1 MKHDDPAKLVEE
13 VAANSEATAAAP
25 SGPKA
30 QVKAG
35 RAILLFSVTAVAV
48 AVTGV
53 FSRSH
58 DEERLARWT
67 NEQAVPTVALVSA
80 QRGSGT
86 SELVLPG
93 DVEAFYNAAI
103 HAQTSGYVREWRKDI
118 GAKVRQG
125 EVLAVV
131 ETPELD
137 QRIAA
142 AESELVKAKANQA
155 LAHVTAQ
162 RWGSLRNSAAVSQ
175 QAVDEKASDA
185 SAKDAEVQA
194 AEADLGRLKAL
205 KAFDDIVAPFDGVV
219 TARNVDIGSL
229 VKADSNDGSA
239 LFSVADIHQ
248 MRVYVRAPQAYA
260 AALKIGMKATLQ
272 LPEYPDRSFEATVE
286 TTSRA
291 IDSKSRALL
300 VELYADNKDGAL
312 TPGAFARV
320 RFQIPPDP
328 NALKLPA
335 NALLFRDNAIEVATL
350 GLENRID
357 LKKVRIARDLGS
369 EVEIDGGLSVDD
381 RIVANPPELL
391 GAGDE
396 VRIMKAETEEPGSSA
411 GQKSAQGQPSTT
423 PLRRQSGAGVNECPG
438 LVDSVDRARARRLR
452 LRAALCPFHATPFRE
467 VQGRD
472 CGGR

>member
-1 MKHDDPAKLVEE
+1 MKHGDPTKPVEE
-13 VAANSEATAAAP
+13 DEANSAATAAAP
-25 SGPKA
+25 PGPKA

-35 RAILLFSVTAVAV
+35 RAIVLFSVTAVAV

-53 FSRSH
+53 FSRQH

-67 NEQAVPTVALVSA
+67 NEQAIPTVALVSPR
-80 QRGSGT
+80 RGSGT

-93 DVEAFYNAAI
+93 DVEAFYTAAI
-103 HAQTSGYVREWRKDI
+103 HGQTSGYVREWRKDI

-142 AESELVKAKANQA
+142 SESELVKAKANQA

-194 AEADLGRLKAL
+194 AEADLDRLKAL
-205 KAFDDIVAPFDGVV
+205 KAFDNIVAPFDGVV

-229 VKADSNDGSA
+229 VKADSNDGEA
-239 LFSVADIHQ
+239 LFSVADIHR

-260 AALKIGMKATLQ
+260 AALKVGMKATLQ

-320 RFQIPPDP
+320 HFQIPPDP

-350 GLENRID
+350 GLDNRIE

-381 RIVANPPELL
+381 RIVANPPESL
-391 GAGDE
+391 GGGED
-396 VRIMKAETEEPGSSA
+396 VRIMNANDNEKPGSSA
-411 GQKSAQGQPSTT
+411 GQNSAQGKPTH
-423 PLRRQSGAGVNECPG
+423 
-438 LVDSVDRARARRLR
+438 D
-452 LRAALCPFHATPFRE
+452 ALATSER
-467 VQGRD
+467 GR
-472 CGGR
+472 GE